1 MKKKQIAKKNMKN
14 NQRIKSL
21 VLAAGLLICC
31 CLVLMLLITL
41 SNNQVYKIDSRVSA
55 VAKEK
60 KKDKQ
65 DAGYETIAWLTV
77 QGTNIDAPI
86 VNYQKPTGLD
96 SVDKS
101 NYLWNNNP
109 NEEFFNQVSIS
120 GHNLLNLS
128 ANPEIGLDYF
138 SRFDDLMS
146 FVYEEFAQDNQYIQY
161 TIDGKDYIY
170 KIFGVFFEK
179 SYNLDLTSS
188 DNYSKKELETYINK
202 VKEASFYDYDI
213 QVDANDS
220 VITLTTCTRM
230 FGTGDSRNLVVAGR
244 LLRDNEK
251 TNNYSVK
258 ANEKYEEIKKVMKGD
273 EQDEK
278 TQEV

>member
-202 VKEASFYDYDI
+202 VKESSFYDYDI

-251 TNNYSVK
+251 TNNYGVK

>member
-1 MKKKQIAKKNMKN
+1 MKKKQIVKKNMKN

>member
-41 SNNQVYKIDSRVSA
+41 SNNQVYKIDSRVSS

-188 DNYSKKELETYINK
+188 DNYSKKELKTYINK
-202 VKEASFYDYDI
+202 VKESSFYDYDI

-230 FGTGDSRNLVVAGR
+230 FGTGDSRNLVVVGR

-251 TNNYSVK
+251 TNNYGVK

>member
-138 SRFDDLMS
+138 SRFDDLMG

-202 VKEASFYDYDI
+202 VKESSFYDYDI

-251 TNNYSVK
+251 TNNYGVK
-258 ANEKYEEIKKVMKGD
+258 TNEKYEEIKKVMKGD

>member
-55 VAKEK
+55 VEKEK

-109 NEEFFNQVSIS
+109 NEEFLNQVSIS

>member
-202 VKEASFYDYDI
+202 VKESSFYDYDI

-230 FGTGDSRNLVVAGR
+230 FGTGDSRNLVVVGR

-251 TNNYSVK
+251 TNNYGVK

-273 EQDEK
+273 AQDEK